1 MIPTVII
8 ATHARNLNKAAKTM
22 LKKILL
28 GLFGLFVFLLVTIA
42 GVLLY
47 AQTETGKRHIS
58 HIATNAL
65 DREVELKG
73 GIGFLRAWPPTLRVT
88 DLRVANYEGG
98 RAENMANIGLFEI
111 SVAPGQLL
119 IGNLVFPRIVLVDS
133 QVSLERK
140 ADGDANWSLGKEKPE
155 RGNQDEADMPVIG
168 QVYIENS
175 KVGYLDALQDIDIN
189 LEARTAGE
197 NIIVSG
203 KGKYQKNPFLLKATG
218 GSLLT
223 VQEDKPFPVDI
234 ALNIGH
240 TDIKAKG
247 TVQDP
252 TNFAGMDINLSIK
265 GGNAADLFPIFGIAL
280 PPTPPYEVKG
290 RLNYEDAIWRFDPF
304 TGKMGSSDIGGDL
317 MWDSTGDRPKL
328 TAHFLS
334 EKLDFNDLGPL
345 IGLAPQEAVTEEQKA
360 EAAQQA
366 QSPRVIPDV
375 PLDVS
380 RLSAMDADVTLTGKS
395 IIAPGWPLDDF
406 FLHVTLEDRILR
418 IDPVKFGTAKGN
430 VALTMQVDSRQQPMT
445 AQADFRF
452 TRLSLNELLGSLGE
466 AEGLIGGAA
475 KLEGKGAS
483 LHEILS
489 TSNGTVGVG
498 MDGGKISHL
507 LLELAGLDV
516 FQSVG
521 VFVSGDKPVPVNC
534 ILGHFD
540 VKDGVLH
547 SKAIVIDSDDTN
559 IQGEGTIDLETEA
572 MDLRFVPQ
580 PKDTSLV
587 SLRSP
592 ITVKGTLK
600 SPSPGI
606 EAGALMA
613 RGGAAAALS
622 LVLTPVAGILAFIDP
637 GQGKDS
643 NCKALIAKAKAETTG
658 KGEKGLIPANENVSK
673 SEHPEDTTQKPE
685 AVTPQEESNPK
696 SESLPPA
703 MKRDVQT
710 PQP

>member
-1 MIPTVII
+1 
-8 ATHARNLNKAAKTM
+8 M

-28 GLFGLFVFLLVTIA
+28 GLFGLFVFLLVAIA
-42 GVLLY
+42 VVLLY
-47 AQTETGKRHIS
+47 AQTDSGKRHIS
-58 HIATNAL
+58 QIATNAL

-73 GIGFLRAWPPTLRVT
+73 HIGFLPAWPPTLQVT
-88 DLRVANYEGG
+88 QLRIANFENG
-98 RAENMANIGLFEI
+98 RAENMADIGRLEI
-111 SVAPGQLL
+111 SVKPLPLL

-155 RGNQDEADMPVIG
+155 RGNEEEADMPVIG
-168 QVYIENS
+168 QLHIENS
-175 KVGYLDALQDIDIN
+175 TVAYRDAMQDIDIN
-189 LEARTAGE
+189 LEARTEGE
-197 NIIVSG
+197 NIHISG
-203 KGKYQKNPFLLKATG
+203 TGNYQKNPFLLKASG

-247 TVQDP
+247 SVQDP
-252 TNFAGMDINLSIK
+252 TNFAGMDILLSIK

-290 RLNYEDAIWRFDPF
+290 RLNYDEAIWKFDPF
-304 TGKMGSSDIGGDL
+304 TGTMGSSDIGGDL
-317 MWDSTGDRPKL
+317 MWDPTGDRPKL

-334 EKLDFNDLGPL
+334 QKLDFNDLGPL
-345 IGLAPQEAVTEEQKA
+345 IGLAPEEAVTAEQKA
-360 EAAQQA
+360 DASKQA
-366 QSPRVIPDV
+366 QSPRAIPDV
-375 PLDVS
+375 SLDVT
-380 RLSAMDADVTLTGKS
+380 RLAAMDADVTLTGKS

-406 FLHVTLEDRILR
+406 FLHVTLDDRILR

-430 VALTMQVDSRQQPMT
+430 VAATLQVDSRQQPM
-445 AQADFRF
+445 AALADFRF

-466 AEGLIGGAA
+466 AEGYIGGAA

-498 MDGGKISHL
+498 MDGGRISHL

-516 FQSVG
+516 FQSIG
-521 VFVSGDKPVPVNC
+521 VFLGGSEKTVAVNC

-540 VKDGVLH
+540 VKDGVLN
-547 SKAIVIDSDDTN
+547 SKTLVIDTDDTN

-572 MDLRFVPQ
+572 MNLRFVPQ

-587 SLRSP
+587 SLRTP

-600 SPSPGI
+600 SPSPGV
-606 EAGALMA
+606 EAMPLAA
-613 RGGAAAALS
+613 RGGAAVALS
-622 LVLTPVAGILAFIDP
+622 VVLTPVAGILAFIDP

-643 NCKALIAKAKAETTG
+643 NCKALIAQAKAETTG
-658 KGEKGLIPANENVSK
+658 KGEKSLIPANENTSSK
-673 SEHPEDTTQKPE
+673 ENPATKPAE
-685 AVTPQEESNPK
+685 TPQVESNPK

-703 MKRDVQT
+703 MKRDVQ
-710 PQP
+710 PNP

>member
-1 MIPTVII
+1 
-8 ATHARNLNKAAKTM
+8 M

-28 GLFGLFVFLLVTIA
+28 GLFGLLVLLLVLTA

-47 AQTETGKRHIS
+47 ANTDSGKRHIS
-58 HIATNAL
+58 QIATNAL

-73 GIGFLRAWPPTLRVT
+73 GIGFLPAWPPTLRVT
-88 DLRVANYEGG
+88 ELRIANFEGG
-98 RAENMANIGLFEI
+98 RAENMADIGRFEI
-111 SVAPGQLL
+111 SVKPLPLL
-119 IGNLVFPRIVLVDS
+119 IGDLVFPKIVLVDS

-140 ADGDANWSLGKEKPE
+140 GDGDANWSLGKEKPE

-168 QVYIENS
+168 QLHIENS
-175 KVGYLDALQDIDIN
+175 SVAYLDALQDIDIN
-189 LEARTAGE
+189 IEARTEGE
-197 NIIVSG
+197 NIHVSG
-203 KGKYQKNPFLLKATG
+203 KGNYQKNPFLLKATG

-280 PPTPPYEVKG
+280 PPTPPYEVTG
-290 RLNYEDAIWRFDPF
+290 QLNYADAIWRFNPF
-304 TGKMGSSDIGGDL
+304 KGTMGNSDIGGDL
-317 MWDSTGDRPKL
+317 TWDPTGDRPKL
-328 TAHFLS
+328 TAHFVS
-334 EKLDFNDLGPL
+334 QKLDFNDLGPL
-345 IGLAPQEAVTEEQKA
+345 IGLAPEEAVTPEQKA
-360 EAAQQA
+360 EAAKQA
-366 QSPRVIPDV
+366 QSPRAIPDV

-406 FLHVTLEDRILR
+406 FLHVTLDDRILR

-430 VALTMQVDSRQQPMT
+430 VALTMRVDSRQQPMA

-466 AEGLIGGAA
+466 AEGYIGGAA

-489 TSNGTVGVG
+489 TSNGTVGIG
-498 MDGGKISHL
+498 MDGGRISHL
-507 LLELAGLDV
+507 LVELAGLDV

-521 VFVSGDKPVPVNC
+521 VFLGGGDRTVAVNC

-540 VKDGVLH
+540 VKDGVLN
-547 SKAIVIDSDDTN
+547 SKTLVIDTDDTN

-572 MDLRFVPQ
+572 MNLRFVPQ
-580 PKDTSLV
+580 PKDVSLV
-587 SLRSP
+587 SLRTP

-600 SPSPGI
+600 SPSPGV
-606 EAGALMA
+606 EAMPLAA
-613 RGGAAAALS
+613 RGGAALALS
-622 LVLTPVAGILAFIDP
+622 AVLTPVAGILAFIDP

-643 NCKALIAKAKAETTG
+643 NCKALIAQAKAETTR
-658 KGEKGLIPANENVSK
+658 KGEKALIPANENTSKAVS
-673 SEHPEDTTQKPE
+673 EPAKPAE
-685 AVTPQEESNPK
+685 TPQEEVNPK
-696 SESLPPA
+696 SEALPPA
-703 MKRDVQT
+703 VKRDVQVL
-710 PQP
+710 P